1 VAANCLRARFEEL
14 GIPMDLVTCLVAD
27 NSTFGDAVARHLNLH
42 RARCVPHIFALC
54 FEVLVKGLKYF
65 VLCTSGL
72 SALIRAGGGIHRAE
86 ALRAAGLEP
95 SRLHCVVTR
104 WCQTQDMAEYLISM
118 KGDKTVFD
126 IVRGLLK
133 EHPAF
138 KGGIRM
144 GGEGE
149 EALVD
154 DAAHEEEGD
163 VKVQV
168 AGQGMVNAGKL
179 LGQVKGAFG
188 ALSRQHDFGLFE
200 LYLVNRELAL
210 RLPAVLTLCGS
221 ENNKL
226 PSDII
231 SRMVSVREVWAE
243 VDQSPHLTGVRVG
256 ELLHQV
262 RPDKALDEKNF
273 KHYIQTINASCAAA
287 MGKYDEYMPSAIQ
300 QLQRRLRFEP
310 DIKPE
315 QIDTKGEQITLA
327 Q

>member
-1 VAANCLRARFEEL
+1 
-14 GIPMDLVTCLVAD
+14 
-27 NSTFGDAVARHLNLH
+27 
-42 RARCVPHIFALC
+42 
-54 FEVLVKGLKYF
+54 
-65 VLCTSGL
+65 
-72 SALIRAGGGIHRAE
+72 
-86 ALRAAGLEP
+86 
-95 SRLHCVVTR
+95 
-104 WCQTQDMAEYLISM
+104 
-118 KGDKTVFD
+118 
-126 IVRGLLK
+126 
-133 EHPAF
+133 
-138 KGGIRM
+138 
-144 GGEGE
+144 
-149 EALVD
+149 
-154 DAAHEEEGD
+154 
-163 VKVQV
+163 
-168 AGQGMVNAGKL
+168 
-179 LGQVKGAFG
+179 VKGAFG

-231 SRMVSVREVWAE
+231 SRMVSVREVWAV
-243 VDQSPHLTGVRVG
+243 VDQSPHMTGVRVG

-287 MGKYDEYMPSAIQ
+287 MSKYDEYMPSAIQ